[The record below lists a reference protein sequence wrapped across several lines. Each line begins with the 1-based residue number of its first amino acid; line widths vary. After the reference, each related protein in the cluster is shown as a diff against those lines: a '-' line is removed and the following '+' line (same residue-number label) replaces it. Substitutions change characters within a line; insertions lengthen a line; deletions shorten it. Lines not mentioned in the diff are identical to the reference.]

1 MHEIYEIETDERDRC
16 EQFDIVHLAI
26 INHRSYLI
34 TVYILAEITAIS
46 TNETIRVLR
55 SISNRHIQSTNFLD
69 VF

>member
-34 TVYILAEITAIS
+34 TVCILAEITAIS
-46 TNETIRVLR
+46 TNIEIR
-55 SISNRHIQSTNFLD
+55 ISNCHIQSTNFPD
-69 VF
+69 VL